1 MVLQLTSVCIKQRHG
16 STTPTDAQSG
26 FDSHMYIS
34 INYLISS
41 TYGHYKCGGNNHL
54 LPIKQCASR
63 MLM

>member
-1 MVLQLTSVCIKQRHG
+1 MHKIATWA
-16 STTPTDAQSG
+16 TTPTDAQSG

-41 TYGHYKCGGNNHL
+41 TYGHYTCGGNSHL

-63 MLM
+63 TLT